1 MAYVYLACAI
11 IFEVLGTAAMKY
23 SEGFHRWIPSVLIVV
38 CYGICYVTLTL
49 ALKTLQIGSV
59 YAIWA
64 GVGTVLMAII
74 GALLFGEPVVP
85 AKVLA
90 TSLIIVGVVMLS
102 MNSKPSE
109 KIAEAEAKINKRM
122 PAATAFSTETATD
135 NDVTP
140 PLHAKNS
147 G

>member
-23 SEGFHRWIPSVLIVV
+23 SDGFHRWIPSVLIVV

-64 GVGTVLMAII
+64 GVGTVMMAII
-74 GALLFGEPVVP
+74 GALLFGEPIVPSKVV
-85 AKVLA
+85 A
-90 TSLIIVGVVMLS
+90 TSLIIVGVVLLS
-102 MNSKPSE
+102 MNNKAPE
-109 KIAEAEAKINKRM
+109 EVAQTDAKINKRA
-122 PAATAFSTETATD
+122 PAADTVLSTETA
-135 NDVTP
+135 VEP